1 LDGSG
6 GGAPPDPAPIQTGR
20 RAEKSETGAMRRFL
34 VAAALL
40 GTIAAA
46 TSAPA
51 EPQYGPG
58 VTDAEIKIG
67 NTNPYS
73 GPASTY
79 GTIGRALQAYFAKI
93 NDEGGIDGRRIDFI
107 SLDDGY
113 SPPRTVEQIRKLVEQ
128 DQVLLIFNSLGTP
141 TNSAVHQYLNAKQV
155 PQLFVAT
162 GASQWGQPDKFPWT
176 MGWQPNYQSEAKIY
190 AKYILD
196 NKPDA
201 RIGVLYQ
208 NDDYGKDYLAGF
220 KAGLGDQ
227 AARLIVS
234 ELSYEVTDPTV
245 DSQIISLKSSGAD
258 VFFNIT
264 TPKFAAQAI
273 RKAADIDWRPLH
285 FLNNV
290 SNSVGSVLEPA
301 GLDKAVGL
309 ITALY
314 QKDPT
319 DPQWQSSQEYR
330 DWVAWMDRYYP
341 DGDKTDQF
349 NVYAYNV
356 AMTLVH
362 VLEQCGDDLSRA
374 SVMRQAASIKNLE
387 LPMLLPG
394 IRINT
399 GPSDFYPIE
408 SMMLARFDGAKWV
421 LFGKVID
428 ASQTM

>member
-1 LDGSG
+1 MRTVSSSLAVTSLV
-6 GGAPPDPAPIQTGR
+6 GAIVAG
-20 RAEKSETGAMRRFL
+20 
-34 VAAALL
+34 AAA
-40 GTIAAA
+40 
-46 TSAPA
+46 A

-58 VTDAEIKIG
+58 VTDSAISIG

-73 GPASTY
+73 GPASAY
-79 GTIGRALQAYFAKI
+79 GAIGRAIQAYFDKV
-93 NDEGGIDGRRIDFI
+93 NEEGGINGRQIDFV

-128 DQVLLIFNSLGTP
+128 EEVLLIFQSLGTP
-141 TNSAVHQYLNAKQV
+141 TNTAIHQYMNAKQV

-162 GASQWGQPDKFPWT
+162 GATKWGQSEEFPWT

-196 NKPDA
+196 NHPGA

-208 NDDYGKDYLAGF
+208 NDDYGKDYLEGF
-220 KAGLGDQ
+220 KAGLGEEGTK
-227 AARLIVS
+227 LIVA

-245 DSQIISLKSSGAD
+245 DSQIISLKNSGAD

-285 FLNNV
+285 LLNNV

-301 GLDKAVGL
+301 GLDKSTGL
-309 ITALY
+309 ITSLY

-319 DPQWQSSQEYR
+319 DPQWQDTQEYR
-330 DWVAWMDRYYP
+330 DWSAWMDKYNP
-341 DGDKTDQF
+341 DGDKSDQF
-349 NVYAYNV
+349 NVYGYNV
-356 AMTLVH
+356 AMTLVQ
-362 VLEQCGDDLSRA
+362 VLEQCGDDLTREN
-374 SVMRQAASIKNLE
+374 VMRQAASIEDLQ

-394 IRINT
+394 VRIDT
-399 GPSDFYPIE
+399 GADDFYPIE
-408 SMMLARFDGAKWV
+408 SMMLARFDGQKWV
-421 LFGKVID
+421 LFGEVID
-428 ASQTM
+428 ASKTM

>member
-1 LDGSG
+1 
-6 GGAPPDPAPIQTGR
+6 
-20 RAEKSETGAMRRFL
+20 MRRFL
-34 VAAALL
+34 VAAAIL
-40 GTIAAA
+40 GAIAAA
-46 TSAPA
+46 ANAAA
-51 EPQYGPG
+51 EPRYGPG
-58 VTDAEIKIG
+58 VTDTEIKIG

-73 GPASTY
+73 GPASAY
-79 GTIGRALQAYFAKI
+79 GTIGRAIQAYFDKI
-93 NDEGGIDGRRIDFI
+93 NAEGGVNGRKIDFI

-113 SPPRTVEQIRKLVEQ
+113 SPPRTVEQVRKLVEQ
-128 DQVLLIFNSLGTP
+128 EQVLLIFNSLGTP
-141 TNSAVHQYLNAKQV
+141 TNSAIHQYLNAKQV

-162 GASQWGQPDKFPWT
+162 GATKWGQPDKFPWT

-196 NKPDA
+196 NKPDG

-227 AARLIVS
+227 AAKLIVS

-273 RKAADIDWRPLH
+273 RKAADIGWRPLH

-319 DPQWQSSQEYR
+319 DPQWQNSQADR
-330 DWVAWMDRYYP
+330 DCVAWMDQYYP
-341 DGDKTDQF
+341 DGDKADQF
-349 NVYAYNV
+349 NVYGYNV

-362 VLEQCGDDLSRA
+362 VLQQCGDDLTRA
-374 SVMRQAASIKNLE
+374 NVMRQAASIKDLE

-394 IRINT
+394 IKTNT
-399 GPSDFYPIE
+399 SPSDFYPIE

-421 LFGKVID
+421 LFGDVID